1 MAKKESFWQRYMRR
15 MREEAEQEIEQYF
28 DRLK

>member
-15 MREEAEQEIEQYF
+15 MQEEAEQEIEQYF
-28 DRLK
+28 DCLK